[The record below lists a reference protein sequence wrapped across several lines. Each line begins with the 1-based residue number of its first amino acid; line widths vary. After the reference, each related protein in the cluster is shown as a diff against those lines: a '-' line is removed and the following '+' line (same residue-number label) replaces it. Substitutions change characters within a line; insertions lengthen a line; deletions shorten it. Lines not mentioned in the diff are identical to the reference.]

1 METTITFAPDQIYST
16 AQAGELLGISDST
29 IRSRKSREKA
39 QLIEGTHWVT
49 QEGSTFWTA
58 TGILELAKGSQSEQA
73 QALLA
78 AAGAI
83 VATTAATPSAAT
95 PATPTVDPSATPS
108 AASPPETTTDEVA
121 IDVSFLEPL
130 LDATGQSL
138 ALEFYRRLPTYVLK
152 HIHRM
157 AKHPTDDERR
167 IIQSAFQPITQLQQE
182 VREQCV
188 S

>member
-1 METTITFAPDQIYST
+1 MSSPLTSTPDQVYST
-16 AQAGELLGISDST
+16 AQAAELLGVSEGT
-29 IRSRKSREKA
+29 LRSRKSRDKT
-39 QLIEGTHWVT
+39 QLIEGTHWLT
-49 QEGSTFWTA
+49 QDSSTLWTVA
-58 TGILELAKGSQSEQA
+58 GLLEIAERTDTPEAK
-73 QALLA
+73 ALLQQ
-78 AAGAI
+78 
-83 VATTAATPSAAT
+83 VAMLVPTS
-95 PATPTVDPSATPS
+95 PAMPTVDPSATPS
-108 AASPPETTTDEVA
+108 ATSPTETATDGVA

-130 LDATGQSL
+130 LEATGQSL

-167 IIQSAFQPITQLQQE
+167 IIQAALQPIAQLQQE

>member
-1 METTITFAPDQIYST
+1 MTTSLLALDQIYST
-16 AQAGELLGISDST
+16 AQAAELLGISEGT
-29 IRSRKSREKA
+29 VRSRKSRDKT
-39 QLIEGTHWVT
+39 QLIEGTHWLT
-49 QEGSTFWTA
+49 QDGSTFWTVA
-58 TGILELAKGSQSEQA
+58 GLLEIAERTDTPEAK
-73 QALLA
+73 ALLQQ
-78 AAGAI
+78 
-83 VATTAATPSAAT
+83 VALLVPTPPATPSAAT
-95 PATPTVDPSATPS
+95 PATPTIDPSATPS
-108 AASPPETTTDEVA
+108 AASPPETPTDGVA

-130 LDATGQSL
+130 LEATGQSL

-182 VREQCV
+182 VRKQCV